1 MRCASV
7 VWSERRA
14 VRRDESVT
22 VMARPVYRLT
32 GPEIFFDQRSDM
44 NAFTQLRMHVA
55 DHIATLTLD
64 SPPVN
69 ALTRTLNDELTAALD
84 RLSETDDVRVVVLTG
99 AGKVFCAGAD
109 LKGRAENIKGP
120 GDLMAHSRRTRECFH
135 AIRECAKPV
144 ICALN
149 GAALGSGLAM
159 AASSDILI
167 ASEKASLGLPE
178 VDVGLL
184 GGCRHA
190 MRLFGHSRLRRM
202 ALTGWRADGAELYR
216 LGVVEAC
223 VAPDELMPAAMA
235 LAATVAS
242 KSPVSTRMGKH
253 ALNTIEDMSLRD
265 GYRYEQDM
273 TAIIARTED
282 AQEAQL
288 AFREKRAPVFKGR

>member
-1 MRCASV
+1 M
-7 VWSERRA
+7 
-14 VRRDESVT
+14 DD
-22 VMARPVYRLT
+22 L
-32 GPEIFFDQRSDM
+32 
-44 NAFTQLRMHVA
+44 TQLRFELDAHV
-55 DHIATLTLD
+55 ATLTLD

-69 ALTRTLNDELTAALD
+69 ALTRVLNDELTLALD
-84 RLSETDDVRVVVLTG
+84 RISEMDEVRVVVLTG

-109 LKGRAENIKGP
+109 LKGRASVIKGP
-120 GDLMAHSRRTRECFH
+120 GDLPAHSRRTRECFH

-190 MRLFGHSRLRRM
+190 MRLFSHSRLRRM
-202 ALTGWRADGAELYR
+202 MLTGLRVPGAELYR
-216 LGVVEAC
+216 LGIVEAC
-223 VAPDELMPAAMA
+223 TAPEDLMPTALEMAA
-235 LAATVAS
+235 VIAS

-253 ALNTIEDMSLRD
+253 TLNVIEDMSLRD

-273 TAIIARTED
+273 TAQIARTDD
-282 AQEAQL
+282 AKEAQR
-288 AFREKRAPVFKGR
+288 AFAEKRAPVFTGR

>member
-1 MRCASV
+1 M
-7 VWSERRA
+7 
-14 VRRDESVT
+14 DN
-22 VMARPVYRLT
+22 L
-32 GPEIFFDQRSDM
+32 
-44 NAFTQLRMHVA
+44 TQLNCELRDYV
-55 DHIATLTLD
+55 ATLTLN

-69 ALTRTLNDELTAALD
+69 ALTRTLNDELTYALD
-84 RLSETDDVRVVVLTG
+84 CISEMDDVRVVVLTG

-109 LKGRAENIKGP
+109 LKGRASVIKGP
-120 GDLMAHSRRTRECFH
+120 GDLPAHSRRTRECFH

-144 ICALN
+144 ICAIN

-190 MRLFGHSRLRRM
+190 MRLFSHSRLRRM
-202 ALTGWRADGAELYR
+202 MLTGLRVDGAELYR

-223 VAPDELMPAAMA
+223 TTPEDLMPTAMA
-235 LAATVAS
+235 LAHTIAS

-253 ALNTIEDMSLRD
+253 TLNVIEDMSLRD

-273 TAIIARTED
+273 TALIGKTDD
-282 AQEAQL
+282 AKEAQR
-288 AFREKRAPVFKGR
+288 AFAEKRAPVFTGR